1 MTSGA
6 ETLCP
11 LFIRK
16 NMYFGSLDIRSKC
29 MFLNQCT
36 KNSTSTYGINLG
48 SNISVQP
55 NYIGFISKGGGTSSI
70 ISETTT
76 FH

>member
-1 MTSGA
+1 M
-6 ETLCP
+6 
-11 LFIRK
+11 
-16 NMYFGSLDIRSKC
+16 
-29 MFLNQCT
+29 
-36 KNSTSTYGINLG
+36 GINLG

-76 FH
+76 FHYIYENDLNICNTKSASLVQSWNIILYGVVILV